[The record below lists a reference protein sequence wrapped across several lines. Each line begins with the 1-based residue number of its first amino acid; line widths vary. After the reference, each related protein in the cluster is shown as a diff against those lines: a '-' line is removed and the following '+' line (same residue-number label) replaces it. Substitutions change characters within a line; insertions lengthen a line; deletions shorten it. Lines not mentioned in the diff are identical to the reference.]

1 MDAASSTSLVQEP
14 PIVFA
19 IDDDPEVRKSLVQL
33 LTTADLAVQTFESAE
48 EFLSAGP
55 LESHG
60 CILLDLQMPG
70 MTGIELLR
78 KLVQVKSQL
87 PVLMVTAHAQVPI
100 AVEAL
105 KLGAF
110 DFIEKPYQ
118 AQKLIQ
124 KVQSALAQNA
134 ARHQVE
140 TAKKAVAIRFDMLSE
155 SERSVARLI
164 VEGNPFEEIAAEL
177 EIDESSVESHH
188 SQILSKLNVKSNV
201 ELVRAIVANS

>member
-48 EFLSAGP
+48 GFLSAGP
-55 LESHG
+55 LKSHG
-60 CILLDLQMPG
+60 CILLDLQIP
-70 MTGIELLR
+70 GIELLR

-110 DFIEKPYQ
+110 GFIEKPYQ

-124 KVQSALAQNA
+124 KVQSALAQDA
-134 ARHQVE
+134 AQRQVE
-140 TAKKAVAIRFDMLSE
+140 TAKKSSRHTIRHAFGIRAFR
-155 SERSVARLI
+155 RS
-164 VEGNPFEEIAAEL
+164 
-177 EIDESSVESHH
+177 
-188 SQILSKLNVKSNV
+188 
-201 ELVRAIVANS
+201 ANRRGQSIRRNSR